1 MVAALVPL
9 LAWAAFPP
17 SPLPEAAFVLL
28 LPALL
33 WARRSPPWRL
43 YAVAQWLG
51 WTVAWFV
58 LLVWLRHVTWIGL
71 TLLAAFLGALSAVWF
86 LAARAV
92 LAAPRVDQAVT
103 ASPSPW
109 RVPSM
114 TALLGLAGL
123 WVVLE
128 WVRTWLFTGFPWLPL
143 AATQWERPVMLA
155 SAPWAGAY
163 GPSFLLALF
172 NLGLAAHLDGLRRP
186 REERSGWFSPAIAL
200 ALFALVAGTFG
211 LAGGLLQQPR
221 ERWARVGIVQPY
233 IPQFQKWDEAFARE
247 ILGVLDRTTMQ
258 LAALEPDFILWP
270 EAATPWTLHADPTM
284 NAWLE
289 HLAARAGRPIALGVV
304 VLEDKGEPTERWF
317 NAAAIVDPEKGVQPE
332 YYAKRHLV
340 PFGEYVPLR
349 PLLGWLRKF
358 VPIGDDFQR
367 GRTAAPLTISAPSG
381 PLEVGF
387 LICYEDVFPALARA
401 SANAGAEV
409 LLNVTN
415 NAWYGEG
422 AAAYQH
428 AAHSVLRAV
437 ELRRPVVRCG
447 NGGWSGWIDEWGGL
461 RAVLT
466 DATGSVYFRGG
477 EVVEVT
483 RDTRWIGRQTFYA
496 RHGDWFVGVS
506 AALAFA
512 ALAPVLRRA
521 AGAARRARAG

>member
-1 MVAALVPL
+1 VAALTPV

-33 WARRSPPWRL
+33 WARRAPPWRL
-43 YAVAQWLG
+43 YALVQWVG
-51 WTVAWFV
+51 WTAAWLV
-58 LLVWLRHVTWIGL
+58 LLVWLRHVTWVGTVLLAGFLGGL
-71 TLLAAFLGALSAVWF
+71 TSLWF

-92 LAAPRVDQAVT
+92 LAPAAAPAAAGGRGSAPLPAPGLV
-103 ASPSPW
+103 
-109 RVPSM
+109 
-114 TALLGLAGL
+114 ALAGLAGL

-143 AATQWERPVMLA
+143 ASTQWERPVMLA

-163 GPSFLLALF
+163 GPTFLLALF
-172 NLGLAAHLDGLRRP
+172 NLGLAGHLDGLRRR
-186 REERSGWFSPAIAL
+186 REERGGWFSPSITL

-211 LAGGLLQQPR
+211 LAGGLLHQTR
-221 ERWARVGIVQPY
+221 ESWARVGIVQPY

-247 ILGVLDRTTMQ
+247 ILGVLNRTTLQ
-258 LAALEPDFILWP
+258 VAALEPDFILWP
-270 EAATPWTLHADPTM
+270 EAATPWTLQADPEM
-284 NAWLE
+284 NAWVE
-289 HLAARAGRPIALGVV
+289 HLAATTGRPLVLGAV
-304 VLEDKGEPTERWF
+304 VLEDQGQPTERWF
-317 NAAAIVDPEKGVQPE
+317 NAAAIVDPERGLQAD

-349 PLLGWLRKF
+349 PLFGWLRKV

-367 GRTAAPLTISAPSG
+367 GRSAAPLTVSGAGG
-381 PLEVGF
+381 PLQVGF
-387 LICYEDVFPALARA
+387 LICYEDVFPRLARA

-447 NGGWSGWIDEWGGL
+447 NGGWSGWIDEWGGQ

-466 DATGSVYFRGG
+466 DERGTVYFRGG

-496 RHGDWFVGVS
+496 RHGDWFVVVS
-506 AALAFA
+506 AVLALA
-512 ALAPVLRRA
+512 ALRPVLALGAAGLRRRRA
-521 AGAARRARAG
+521 G